1 MSRSQHDAVTLD
13 EDADGVM
20 TDIDVCLET
29 PAGESV
35 QTSGDYAG
43 CSLDERVN
51 LGDTSAVL
59 QKNMVFIII
68 GVVLLLGIAAMTTVL
83 ILRKNGE
90 STAAQ
95 VSWDQPMMP
104 SDPFAAPA
112 AVSATPQVLS
122 DYTQLPG
129 GGGYSTGAMG
139 ETIYNAPDGS
149 NWQMQTDGSFIRI
162 Y

>member
-1 MSRSQHDAVTLD
+1 MFV
-13 EDADGVM
+13 
-20 TDIDVCLET
+20 LET
-29 PAGESV
+29 CAGESV

-68 GVVLLLGIAAMTTVL
+68 GVVLLLGIAAMATVL
-83 ILRKNGE
+83 IMRKNGE

-104 SDPFAAPA
+104 SDPFAAPT

-122 DYTQLPG
+122 
-129 GGGYSTGAMG
+129 
-139 ETIYNAPDGS
+139 
-149 NWQMQTDGSFIRI
+149 RI
-162 Y
+162 HTTTRWWWIFDRCHGRDDLQRARW

>member
-1 MSRSQHDAVTLD
+1 M
-13 EDADGVM
+13 
-20 TDIDVCLET
+20 
-29 PAGESV
+29 
-35 QTSGDYAG
+35 
-43 CSLDERVN
+43 N

-59 QKNMVFIII
+59 QKNMIFIII
-68 GVVLLLGIAAMTTVL
+68 GVILLLGIAAMATVL
-83 ILRKNGE
+83 IMRKNGE
-90 STAAQ
+90 SMAAQ
-95 VSWDQPMMP
+95 ASWDQPMMP

-112 AVSATPQVLS
+112 AASATPQVLS

>member
-1 MSRSQHDAVTLD
+1 MIGCSASQRD

-20 TDIDVCLET
+20 TDVDVCLDT
-29 PAGESV
+29 PAGDSV
-35 QTSGDYAG
+35 QTSGEYAG

-68 GVVLLLGIAAMTTVL
+68 GVVLILGIAAMATVL
-83 ILRKNGE
+83 IMRKNGE
-90 STAAQ
+90 PASPQA
-95 VSWDQPMMP
+95 SWDQPMMP
-104 SDPFAAPA
+104 MDPFAAPVTA
-112 AVSATPQVLS
+112 PVAPQVLS

-162 Y
+162 N